1 MTVPLPALHS
11 IKVKIDRI
19 PIVKLIALAATVKLC
34 SAVNQDEWLW
44 QSLLLIVLAEVRTL
58 DERMI

>member
-11 IKVKIDRI
+11 IKVKIDGI
-19 PIVKLIALAATVKLC
+19 LIVKLIALAATVKLC